1 MHLTQILKLLQ
12 LIFLSFK
19 QVFYIINVINVYG
32 KKIRIQQDRNDE
44 GQKLL
49 LIKPCPPW
57 TLKWFLLIY
66 NIVHV
71 MVGNFKTRKKQKKK

>member
-1 MHLTQILKLLQ
+1 MYLTQILKLLQ
-12 LIFLSFK
+12 LILLSFK
-19 QVFYIINVINVYG
+19 QVFYIINMINVYG

-44 GQKLL
+44 GQKLF

-57 TLKWFLLIY
+57 AVKWFLLIY

-71 MVGNFKTRKKQKKK
+71 MVGNFKTRKKQKEK